1 MSEVNNPS
9 NASNANDD
17 EVEVS
22 ADLIMQVLQCQDSLI
37 RTQIEIIAKFMEICN
52 PEEGTRAGIPR
63 LMLQA
68 SQTLVQMHSLH
79 KQAKEQEVKA
89 KSPIILM

>member
-1 MSEVNNPS
+1 MSEVNNL
-9 NASNANDD
+9 SNANNDT
-17 EVEVS
+17 VEVS

-52 PEEGTRAGIPR
+52 PEEGTRAEIPR

-68 SQTLVQMHSLH
+68 SETLAQMHSLH
-79 KQAKEQEVKA
+79 KQAKGQEVQA
-89 KSPIILM
+89 KSPIILPH